1 MNEILKGI
9 LRNYFELNKLSDV
22 VIMVRMF
29 LFIFL
34 LCFSVH
40 WRSSASKFGPFGDTI
55 CNQSKIPYTFDICN
69 TFDLNV
75 GILAYST
82 GESSFSPCVKKV
94 FLSDFMVID
103 EIRSNGYYF
112 ADLNLSY
119 YIKKDNI
126 FLSILRI

>member
-9 LRNYFELNKLSDV
+9 LRNYFELNKLSGV

-69 TFDLNV
+69 TYDTNV
-75 GILAYST
+75 GILACSN
-82 GESSFSPCVKKV
+82 GECSFSPCVKKV
-94 FLSDFMVID
+94 FLSDFMVFD